1 MRSLSS
7 LFTLV
12 SMLLPLAVMPVNAAS
27 YSEQCNRHG
36 LLIHSTKGHMLSIGK
51 SGDYILTTR
60 TGISQYGVWERISSK
75 SLRLFP
81 NNDWKPWL
89 MPVPY
94 GLCYHTN

>member
-1 MRSLSS
+1 
-7 LFTLV
+7 
-12 SMLLPLAVMPVNAAS
+12 
-27 YSEQCNRHG
+27 
-36 LLIHSTKGHMLSIGK
+36 MLSIGK